1 MNIILQRLTTLKEDQ
16 GLTWRQFADRVG
28 IPYRTIVSWQYHDSF
43 PKLEDLLRIY
53 RAFSVNLE
61 WLVGE
66 NTTKINK
73 NSGDIPRIVAE
84 LEKYPERLKAVK
96 TLLNLS

>member
-1 MNIILQRLTTLKEDQ
+1 MNIILQRLKTLKEDQ
-16 GLTWRQFADRVG
+16 GLTWRQFADRAG

-66 NTTKINK
+66 KTTKINH
-73 NSGDIPRIVAE
+73 SSDDIHKIIAQ
-84 LEKYPERLKAVK
+84 LEKYPNQLQAVK
-96 TLLNLS
+96 TLLNLG